1 MVTARGAC
9 LSRSCEQLLIIRT
22 EHPMNH
28 FRFSTAFLIARLT
41 ATAWSV
47 AVMIV
52 AGAGLPVFF
61 RWKKWL

>member
-1 MVTARGAC
+1 
-9 LSRSCEQLLIIRT
+9 
-22 EHPMNH
+22 MNH